1 MGTRKKTG
9 GLYLRGNTWHID
21 KQIRGERI
29 CRSTGTSDRQKAEQ
43 ILMQLMSTPDKWD
56 QLTGN
61 AYTFADAAMRWAKDN
76 AHLKSIERD
85 IQDLKQLY
93 PYIGHLPLKQ
103 VHQGTLDP
111 YINARREAG
120 IKSSTL
126 NRALST
132 VKRVLGAAN
141 TIYRDEWGEPWLDH
155 MPAFLTLKWN
165 DKRPPYPMSPEE
177 QECLLGALRGSLRD
191 IALFAL
197 HTGLR
202 DHELTHLSWADEML
216 SEQGCLMFWLPAE
229 HAKNGRA
236 RLVVCNSVAKD
247 LVEARRGVTK
257 DYIFEHHEGKARAR
271 ISSGSGWK
279 AGRSRAV
286 RMLEE
291 ATGKPATDGFKSLHF
306 HDLRHT
312 FGSHLMAAEVSYDV
326 RRQILGH
333 KDGDITAHYCKVPN
347 TQLIDAVKRLEP
359 PKLPQNPRKTSLVSL
374 PNFSVARKVLK
385 NKGEMVA
392 TGGLE
397 PPTPAL

>member
-9 GLYLRGNTWHID
+9 GLYLRRNTWHID

-43 ILMQLMSTPDKWD
+43 ILMQLMSNPDKWD

-61 AYTFADAAMRWAKDN
+61 AYTFPDAAVRWAKDN
-76 AHLKSIERD
+76 AHLKSIDRD
-85 IQDLKQLY
+85 IQDLQQLY

-120 IKSSTL
+120 IKSSTV

-132 VKRVLGAAN
+132 VKRVLAAAH

-177 QECLLGALRGSLRD
+177 QECLLEELCGPLRD

-202 DHELTHLSWADEML
+202 DKELTHLSWADEL
-216 SEQGCLMFWLPAE
+216 QSEQGCLKFWLPAE

-236 RLVVCNSVAKD
+236 RLVVCNSVARE

-271 ISSGSGWK
+271 ISSGSGWRG
-279 AGRSRAV
+279 ARRRAV

-291 ATGKPATDGFKSLHF
+291 VTGKPATDGFKSLHF

-333 KDGDITAHYCKVPN
+333 KDGDITAHYCKVPT

-359 PKLPQNPRKTSLVSL
+359 PKLPQNSRNGNVLSFPDISEVRK
-374 PNFSVARKVLK
+374 ALK
-385 NKGEMVA
+385 NKGEVVA

>member
-1 MGTRKKTG
+1 
-9 GLYLRGNTWHID
+9 
-21 KQIRGERI
+21 
-29 CRSTGTSDRQKAEQ
+29 
-43 ILMQLMSTPDKWD
+43 MQLMSHPDKWD

-85 IQDLKQLY
+85 IQDIKQLY
-93 PYIGHLPLKQ
+93 PFIGHLPLKQ

-111 YINARREAG
+111 YIKVRREAG
-120 IKSSTL
+120 IKSSTVK
-126 NRALST
+126 RALST
-132 VKRVLGAAN
+132 VKRVLAAAN
-141 TIYRDEWGEPWLDH
+141 AIYRDEWGDPWLDH
-155 MPAFLTLKWN
+155 LPAFLTPKWN
-165 DKRPPYPMSPEE
+165 DERPPYPLSVAE
-177 QECLLGALRGSLRD
+177 QECLLGALCGSLQD

-202 DHELTHLSWADEML
+202 DQELTHLSWADEL
-216 SEQGCLMFWLPAE
+216 PSEQGCLMFWLPAE

-236 RLVVCNSVAKD
+236 RLVVCNSVAKE

-279 AGRSRAV
+279 AGKGHAV
-286 RMLEE
+286 QMLEE
-291 ATGKPATDGFKSLHF
+291 STGKPATDGFKSLHF

-333 KDGDITAHYCKVPN
+333 KDGDITAHYCKVP
-347 TQLIDAVKRLEP
+347 TAQLIDAVKRLEP
-359 PKLPQNPRKTSLVSL
+359 TKLPQKPRR
-374 PNFSVARKVLK
+374 NSVLRFKAIEGSRKSLK
-385 NKGEMVA
+385 NIGEMVA